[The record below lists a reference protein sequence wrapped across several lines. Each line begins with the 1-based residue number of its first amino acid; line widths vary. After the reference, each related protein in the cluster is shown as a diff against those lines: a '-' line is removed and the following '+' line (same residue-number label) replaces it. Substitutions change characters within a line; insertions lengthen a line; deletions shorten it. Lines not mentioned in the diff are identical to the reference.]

1 MFDRVGIN
9 MDFVRK
15 LVETKN
21 LRDIEQIVGADEDGN
36 MIVVGEG
43 WAYLSETGMMMSEYL
58 ADGSPREE
66 NCGEKQ
72 KIEMLYLIP
81 HDLKPEEHDRI
92 LAVEHGA
99 FPLPPNYHVKQIV
112 GADNVFFIL
121 PEEGN
126 SMIAGSYVV
135 IEQQL
140 SSAAHSYYTRGLAV
154 NVLERYYFEFL
165 VESHQLY
172 LKEQQFKQE
181 MKRKQ
186 FQRELKERKKHK
198 SDLTKN
204 NITTENF
211 HQDKNGQYFCEREI
225 KLWGVTTTLYA
236 NFQKNPKNEKWT
248 LQAFITQ
255 LNTHILWVEDHEK
268 EIQKELLD
276 ADMAELARD
285 WMQGWEV
292 LGEDGKTYYEVEDG
306 EMFPYPITE
315 DVFLKCLYIQSIT
328 IDGDTPEISSI
339 HFFLGTEPDF
349 FAYHSIELFID
360 AETTIQEPDQIDI
373 KYSIHV
379 GGLAG

>member
-1 MFDRVGIN
+1 MN
-9 MDFVRK
+9 FVQK

-21 LRDIEQIVGADEDGN
+21 LRDIEQIAGIDEDGN

-43 WAYLSETGMMMSEYL
+43 GAYISETGMMMSEYL

-72 KIEMLYLIP
+72 KIELLYLIP

-92 LAVEHGA
+92 LAVEHRA
-99 FPLPPNYHVKQIV
+99 FPLPPNYHVEKMV

-121 PEEGN
+121 SKDIS
-126 SMIAGSYVV
+126 SMIVGSYAV

-140 SSAAHSYYTRGLAV
+140 ASAVYSYYTRGLAV

-172 LKEQQFKQE
+172 LKEQKFKEE
-181 MKRKQ
+181 MRQKQ
-186 FQRELKERKKHK
+186 FQTELKERKKHK
-198 SDLTKN
+198 SDWKKN
-204 NITTENF
+204 KVTAENF
-211 HQDKNGQYFCEREI
+211 HKKDRQYTCEQEI
-225 KLWGVTTTLYA
+225 KLWGVTTTIYA
-236 NFQKNPKNEKWT
+236 SFEEYSENKDRT
-248 LQAFITQ
+248 LEAFITQ
-255 LNTHILWVEDHEK
+255 LNAHLLWIENHER
-268 EIQKELLD
+268 EIQKALLD
-276 ADMAELARD
+276 ADMVSLAND
-285 WMQGWEV
+285 WMEGWEV
-292 LGEDGKTYYEVEDG
+292 NDEGDDKTYYELDNG
-306 EMFPYPITE
+306 ELFPYPITE
-315 DVFLKCLYIQSIT
+315 DVFLDCLYIQSIT
-328 IDGDTPEISSI
+328 IDSDTPEISRI

-360 AETTIQEPDQIDI
+360 AKITIQKSNQMDI